1 MGLRRAEKP
10 IIVTSPSGEVVE
22 VTIDYLIRNQH
33 VTERQ
38 ARRRMTLFRVGG
50 LTVAG
55 LFLVKRMSDR
65 ALRLFNK
72 QYAASLEQKERKK
85 KELKKYKR
93 YGAELTVKDVAKL
106 CPDLERSTISS
117 RLRKWERGDMDCDDL
132 FTPGNMYDWG
142 DLGLGPRREVEDIV
156 VTEFEI
162 KLGAK
167 IEKRWNGKIA
177 REWL

>member
-1 MGLRRAEKP
+1 MPPRRAEKP
-10 IIVTSPSGEVVE
+10 LTVTSPSGEVVE

-38 ARRRMTLFRVGG
+38 ARRRMTLFRTGG

-55 LFLVKRMSDR
+55 LFHVKRMSDR

-72 QYAASLEQKERKK
+72 QYEASLEQKERKK
-85 KELKKYKR
+85 KEPKKYKR
-93 YGAELTVKDVAKL
+93 GEAELTVKDVSKL
-106 CPDLERSTISS
+106 CPGLERATVNA
-117 RLRKWERGDMDCDDL
+117 RLRRWERGQIDCDDL
-132 FTPGNMYDWG
+132 FTPGNVYDWG
-142 DLGLGPRREVEDIV
+142 DLGLGPRKDVEDIV
-156 VTEFEI
+156 VTEFEL

-177 REWL
+177 KEWL